1 MNQALD
7 LSIML
12 MQPPPGSPT
21 DVIAGITLRCDGLG
35 LSHFGD
41 LLRDP
46 LTQQERDDLRWY
58 LEEYWKWPYEGF
70 ALRGKQVEALL
81 PALGKRLYESVFG
94 SRQADRIVQKWLS
107 TEGEHQ
113 ISIISD
119 IPHALS
125 LPWKL
130 LHR

>member
-12 MQPPPGSPT
+12 MQPPPDSPT
-21 DVIAGITLRCDGLG
+21 DVIAGITLRCDALG

-58 LEEYWKWPYEGF
+58 LEEYWKWPYLEF
-70 ALRGKQVEALL
+70 AARGRRVEALL
-81 PALGKRLYESVFG
+81 VDVGKRLYQAVFG
-94 SRQADRIVQKWLS
+94 NSEAQA
-107 TEGEHQ
+107 
-113 ISIISD
+113 
-119 IPHALS
+119 
-125 LPWKL
+125 L
-130 LHR
+130 LQQWQDQPDAHHCAPFTPT